1 MGKIYVLKGSNE
13 YWHEIDEGDLP
24 KWVQDGSITE
34 GDLVVYPEKVF
45 VAKEQKVIKLEEVM

>member
-1 MGKIYVLKGSNE
+1 MGKIYVLKKDN
-13 YWHEIDEGDLP
+13 YWHEIDEKDLL

-45 VAKEQKVIKLEEVM
+45 VAKEQKVVKLEEVM